1 MEVST
6 AITLLTI
13 TVILLSVVIV
23 TLLVAVIVLLIKVSK
38 LVNNLKIVSENA
50 AKVTDWFSPAKVFGE
65 IARLIRD
72 IRR

>member
-23 TLLVAVIVLLIKVSK
+23 VLLSVVIVLLIKVSK
-38 LVNNLKIVSENA
+38 LVNNLKEVSENA
-50 AKVTDWFSPAKVFGE
+50 ARATDWLSPVKVFSE
-65 IARLIRD
+65 IAQLIRTV
-72 IRR
+72 RK

>member
-23 TLLVAVIVLLIKVSK
+23 ALLSVGIVLLIKVSK
-38 LVNNLKIVSENA
+38 LLNTLRAVSANA
-50 AKVTDWFSPAKVFGE
+50 ARATDWLSPVKVFSE
-65 IARLIRD
+65 IAQRIRTV
-72 IRR
+72 RK